1 MNIGEGMSGAVFDP
15 TGKYRY
21 ALWRFWWPEGDKL
34 IFNGLNPSRA
44 GRYKNDPTVRR
55 MIAFAMSWGFAGL
68 FVGNMYPLVTPEPR
82 EVWSSVATMG
92 EHIKLNDLAI
102 KRMRELSSKAMV
114 GWGNFGARAGTR
126 PTEVLAILGEPVY
139 CLAVTQT
146 GEPGHPLYLHSMS
159 ELRPYVRENN
169 SSA

>member
-1 MNIGEGMSGAVFDP
+1 MNIGEGMSGAVFDS

-21 ALWRFWWPEGDKL
+21 ALWRFWWPEGEKL

-44 GRYKNDPTVRR
+44 GRFNNDPTVRR
-55 MIAFAMSWGFAGL
+55 MIAFAKSWGFAGL
-68 FVGNMYPLVTPEPR
+68 FMANMYPLVTPEPA

-102 KRMRELSSKAMV
+102 KRMRELSSTAMV

-126 PTEVLAILGEPVY
+126 PAEVLAILGEPVY
-139 CLAVTQT
+139 CLKTT
-146 GEPGHPLYLHSMS
+146 TMGEPSHPLYMPSSSQLV
-159 ELRPYVRENN
+159 PYIRKD
-169 SSA
+169 